1 MAGQALRRRLTT
13 QDWAVR
19 YRATVLHTLA
29 LLAAGDRR
37 PKTLHRLRTHL
48 RRLQAY
54 LELVGEEENAA
65 IMARCV
71 SRFSRLR
78 TLQVFKPYL
87 DHLGAPGRDRRLVHE
102 QIQAV
107 QRRLKDKHTYRKV
120 ERLVEHH
127 ALPPTPTSSDW
138 MGRRIIALRRMH
150 ADRLR
155 KLIAKTEAEP
165 RRKPLHTLRLT
176 IKFIRYQEEWALGE
190 PYARPDLVA
199 WLKHAQ
205 TVLGEYEELAQ
216 FRKLTAKLALTSQA
230 SVERDW
236 RRARKRARALPARI
250 QERIEAL
257 TSKRLRLLLPRPPS
271 AVPVPRSLSAPLD

>member
-1 MAGQALRRRLTT
+1 MSGQVLHGRHTG
-13 QDWAVR
+13 QDRAAR
-19 YRATVLHTLA
+19 YRATVLHALA
-29 LLAAGDRR
+29 LLAAGDHRA
-37 PKTLHRLRTHL
+37 KTLHRLRTHL

-78 TLQVFKPYL
+78 TLQVFEPYL
-87 DHLGAPGRDRRLVHE
+87 DHLGASGRDRRLVHE
-102 QIQAV
+102 QVQAV

-127 ALPPTPTSSDW
+127 ALPPTPAASDW
-138 MGRRIIALRRMH
+138 MGRRIIALRRIH
-150 ADRLR
+150 ADRLQ

-165 RRKPLHTLRLT
+165 RRKTLHTLRLM
-176 IKFIRYQEEWALGE
+176 IKSVRYQEEWALGE

-205 TVLGEYEELAQ
+205 TVLGEYEERAQ
-216 FRKLTAKLALTSQA
+216 FRKLAAKLKLKSQG
-230 SVERDW
+230 SIEQDW
-236 RRARKRARALPARI
+236 RRARDRARSMPAHLH
-250 QERIEAL
+250 ERIGTLAG
-257 TSKRLRLLLPRPPS
+257 RHLRLLR
-271 AVPVPRSLSAPLD
+271 AR

>member
-1 MAGQALRRRLTT
+1 MAGQALRGRLVG
-13 QDWAVR
+13 QDRAAR
-19 YRATVLHTLA
+19 YRATVLHALA

-37 PKTLHRLRTHL
+37 AKTLHRLRTHL

-102 QIQAV
+102 QIQAM
-107 QRRLKDKHTYRKV
+107 QRRLKDKHAYRKV

-127 ALPPTPTSSDW
+127 ALPPTPASFDW

-165 RRKPLHTLRLT
+165 RRKPLHTLRLM
-176 IKFIRYQEEWALGE
+176 IKSVRYQEEWALGE

-205 TVLGEYEELAQ
+205 TVLGNYEERAQ
-216 FRKLTAKLALTSQA
+216 FRKLAGRLGLKS
-230 SVERDW
+230 
-236 RRARKRARALPARI
+236 RRAIEQDWHRARDRARAMPDHLHKRLGTLA
-250 QERIEAL
+250 
-257 TSKRLRLLLPRPPS
+257 TTRLRLLPGR
-271 AVPVPRSLSAPLD
+271 RTSLSTA